1 MASMNPISGLLI
13 GTLLSVSMV
22 PSKSDLSSTAAASA
36 QTAVNESRASLA
48 PTLPSDGT
56 SAPSTISGQMIDLTG
71 FALDAQEAAKATAQA
86 AAVQDSDQA
95 PDVPATP
102 RVPKRQ
108 ILVFKATWCG
118 ACQLLN
124 PAWPKLREVNWRI
137 GEQNTDHFRLVDSDQ
152 HPDLISR
159 YGITALPTIVLLE
172 NGREID
178 RTGQILNAV
187 DLAEFYYG
195 RLR

>member
-1 MASMNPISGLLI
+1 MNPISGILI
-13 GTLLSVSMV
+13 GTLLSVSMA
-22 PSKSDLSSTAAASA
+22 PSKSDMGNATAVSA
-36 QTAVNESRASLA
+36 QLAVSQTRASFA
-48 PTLPSDGT
+48 LPAADDDK
-56 SAPSTISGQMIDLTG
+56 STQDLTARKHIAIYLAV
-71 FALDAQEAAKATAQA
+71 FALDAKR
-86 AAVQDSDQA
+86 DSDSTLKAGQSKK
-95 PDVPATP
+95 PATKKTP
-102 RVPKRQ
+102 PLPKRQ

-124 PAWPKLREVNWRI
+124 PAWPKLRRVRWRV
-137 GEQNTDHFRLVDSDQ
+137 GTSKTDHFRLVDSDE
-152 HPDLISR
+152 HPDMVSR